1 MLTEV
6 PPFRGTRRQE
16 LKFTPSEQEAIR
28 EAELEQDYL
37 QEEEV
42 SLGRLLGRA
51 GALLLLWL
59 LSEYL
64 G

>member
-6 PPFRGTRRQE
+6 PRFHGTCQE
-16 LKFTPSEQEAIR
+16 LKFTSAEQEAIR
-28 EAELEQDYL
+28 EAELEQGYL
-37 QEEEV
+37 REERV

-51 GALLLLWL
+51 GALLLLLL
-59 LSEYL
+59 LSERL